1 MKCPNCGY
9 EPAVNEYDYCEAP
22 GRFYELCVEAK
33 RAATGDWYS
42 RDPDREQIFGC
53 PSCGVMFMDMGY
65 EV

>member
-22 GRFYELCVEAK
+22 GMFYEIGVEAK
-33 RAATGDWYS
+33 RASTDDWYN
-42 RDPDREQIFGC
+42 RAPDREQIFGC